1 MTGRPAA
8 ALVVSNVRGTSSLRA
23 LALPPATGA
32 QPEAWRVGRVC
43 IDLYAFAAYISA
55 LEVDMTR
62 RPSHRFWSWVLLPA
76 FALLWVVVPPAA
88 SGQQPQTPASP
99 LQAIEVNGTKL
110 HYVLQGSGE
119 PVVFVHGTLGSY
131 ETFQRPF
138 EALSSSFRVVAFSRR
153 FHPPN
158 EIPRSP
164 EPYAMQM
171 HVDDL
176 AALVKALR
184 IGPAHVVGH
193 SYGAYVALA
202 FALQHPEL
210 VRSLVLGEPPVLE
223 LLQNSSVGKTWH
235 AALQRTLTMARAA
248 FQDGNV
254 ENGVRHFLDAAL
266 GEGGFDRLPSE
277 VRTGLLSAG
286 PALRLELQTEA
297 SKWMVPLA
305 CDALGSLNR
314 PVLLVTGE
322 RSVPWFHVI
331 TLELER
337 CLTGEAHVMVSDAD
351 HGLHVANPD
360 FYVDAVRRFLQSS
373 QR

>member
-1 MTGRPAA
+1 
-8 ALVVSNVRGTSSLRA
+8 
-23 LALPPATGA
+23 
-32 QPEAWRVGRVC
+32 
-43 IDLYAFAAYISA
+43 
-55 LEVDMTR
+55 MTR

-76 FALLWVVVPPAA
+76 FALLWVVVPSAA

-119 PVVFVHGTLGSY
+119 PVVFVHGSLGSY

-158 EIPRSP
+158 DIPRSP

-193 SYGAYVALA
+193 SYGAYVGLA

-210 VRSLVLGEPPVLE
+210 VRSLVLGEPPVLG
-223 LLQNSSVGKTWH
+223 LLQNSSVGKTLL
-235 AALQRTLTMARAA
+235 AAFEQRTLTPARAA
-248 FQDGNV
+248 FQDGNL
-254 ENGVRHFLDAAL
+254 ENGVRRFIDGVA

-277 VRTGLLSAG
+277 LRAELVSAG
-286 PALRLELQTEA
+286 PELRLELQTESTER
-297 SKWMVPLA
+297 SKYMVPLA

-337 CLTGEAHVMVSDAD
+337 CLTGEAHVMVPDAD
-351 HGLHVANPD
+351 HGLHLANPD
-360 FYVDAVRRFLQSS
+360 FYVDAVRRFLQGS